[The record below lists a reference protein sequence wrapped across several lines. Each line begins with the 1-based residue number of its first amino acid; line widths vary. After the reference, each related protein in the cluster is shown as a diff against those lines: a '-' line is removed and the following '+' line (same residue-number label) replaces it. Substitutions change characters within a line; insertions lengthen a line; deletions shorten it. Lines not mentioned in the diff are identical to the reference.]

1 MAKSKKK
8 SLPSIV
14 DSYEDLQILCEEFAK
29 RGHKIT
35 PTGAWDAIAE
45 RFIRKNNA
53 RHYWKLLRFN
63 WYLTQRM
70 KDIGASVKNNES
82 VAKREFASEFCEC
95 DLRKYK
101 SDTQSRQHPCVP
113 CPLARKT
120 ARYEAAPHRCNLR
133 RHYEAAPRRGSR
145 ALQVTQRRGRSTV
158 VLVLVDCVMSYLS
171 IWKFVTSANFIATG
185 DTNSQLVFLINRT
198 GGLYA
203 WENLDRGR

>member
-1 MAKSKKK
+1 MATSKKK

-45 RFIRKNNA
+45 RFIRKNNS

-82 VAKREFASEFCEC
+82 RIKKLFTKKKYETLEEHKKRFYKEIGKENKRIRSVERLVSSDKFSEHYVQYIPNKQFSNLEEVVQLNKMIC
-95 DLRKYK
+95 DSRYDKDFNIKNHDNIGSGHAGQVIIHLLR
-101 SDTQSRQHPCVP
+101 
-113 CPLARKT
+113 
-120 ARYEAAPHRCNLR
+120 
-133 RHYEAAPRRGSR
+133 
-145 ALQVTQRRGRSTV
+145 
-158 VLVLVDCVMSYLS
+158 
-171 IWKFVTSANFIATG
+171 
-185 DTNSQLVFLINRT
+185 
-198 GGLYA
+198 
-203 WENLDRGR
+203 